1 MTVYLGAAAVL
12 LVLAVLAVIVIS
24 RAYTKFFVSINPDE
38 FVIHYGRG
46 GRIKHSGRGV
56 SFFCW
61 PGETYIAVPSTI
73 RDVNYCADQITLE
86 KQGVRV
92 QGFLAYRIDDFEL
105 AYQTLDLRSRS
116 ARVLLSAEKSIE
128 ATDYSTKTSEQV
140 FKLDPDDPLA
150 KTDLILRRLA
160 ESVVRHEVS
169 NKTVDQM
176 IGERE
181 SVIDSMK
188 EQIAPTVA
196 KWGLVVETIEFTEVW
211 IRSKTLFQDM
221 QADYRNQIRKRAE
234 QSTSETERLITETRL
249 ENEREVARLNAE
261 AKREERIVA
270 SKEQLAARDAEI
282 KNTQILREKELAL
295 AVRLQEQEEE
305 NRVRL
310 IALQKEKEFEIL
322 AKEDE
327 LKQQQIMAR
336 KQYELLRQAEEQKL
350 RLDEQQKE
358 HEYNLAREEA
368 RRKMILE
375 EEETRKEQKR
385 LEREVLQL
393 ALQQSI
399 DKVKSEAEVSHIR
412 SESESN
418 KIISLAKARKEKGLI
433 EAEATIKEGEVIA
446 LNERLIT
453 EVRNEVGP
461 ANLQAMIIEQLTS
474 MASNMKVDEVN
485 WINMDGNG
493 KSPLGIIPDN
503 IMQLMTVFKGMGVD
517 LGAILPQKE
526 KKRKDTTEVVP
537 KQKNLI
543 PESKRVNPTSKDAA

>member
-1 MTVYLGAAAVL
+1 MYLVAV
-12 LVLAVLAVIVIS
+12 AVIVLLAVAMVALLTV
-24 RAYTKFFVSINPDE
+24 AYRKFFVSINPDE

-46 GRIKHSGRGV
+46 GKIKHSGRGV

-116 ARVLLSAEKSIE
+116 ARVLMSAEKSIE
-128 ATDYSTKTSEQV
+128 ATDYSTRTSETIC
-140 FKLDPDDPLA
+140 KLDPNDPLA

-211 IRSKTLFQDM
+211 IRSKALFQDM
-221 QADYRNQIRKRAE
+221 QAEYRNEIRKKAE

-261 AKREERIVA
+261 AQREERIVA
-270 SKEQLAARDAEI
+270 SKEQLTARDAEI
-282 KNTQILREKELAL
+282 KNNQVLREKELEMA
-295 AVRLQEQEEE
+295 RRIQEQEEE
-305 NRVRL
+305 NRVHL
-310 IALQKEKEFEIL
+310 VALQKEKEFELL

-358 HEYNLAREEA
+358 YEYNLAVEEA
-368 RRKMILE
+368 RRNMIVE
-375 EEETRKEQKR
+375 EEQTKMEQRK
-385 LEREVLQL
+385 LERELLQI
-393 ALQQSI
+393 ALEQSV
-399 DKVKSEAEVSHIR
+399 DKAKNEAEIR
-412 SESESN
+412 HLASQSECN

-433 EAEATIKEGEVIA
+433 EAEAAIKEGEVVA
-446 LNERLIT
+446 LNEKLIT
-453 EVRNEVGP
+453 DVRNEVGP
-461 ANLQAMIIEQLTS
+461 ANLQAMIIQQLTS

-493 KSPLGIIPDN
+493 KSPLGIIPEN

-526 KKRKDTTEVVP
+526 SKNKTKNAAAQ
-537 KQKNLI
+537 KKNLI
-543 PESKRVNPTSKDAA
+543 PPKASTNGNNKDVA